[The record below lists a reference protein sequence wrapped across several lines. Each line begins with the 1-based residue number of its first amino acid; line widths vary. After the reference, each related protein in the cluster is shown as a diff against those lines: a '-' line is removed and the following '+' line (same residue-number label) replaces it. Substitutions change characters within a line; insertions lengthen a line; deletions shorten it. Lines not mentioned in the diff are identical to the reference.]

1 MNAVVDTAADITIIA
16 QRVYDKMSPRLEIST
31 SIDVKLA
38 GGGYSDVFAVSD
50 LDLSEFAAIEH
61 HIETAEAL
69 PVKQRMHRTP
79 AVFKGEEEGYLDR
92 MLAAWV
98 IQLSTSDWAGAP
110 VLIR

>member
-1 MNAVVDTAADITIIA
+1 MRDEAVRLIT
-16 QRVYDKMSPRLEIST
+16 QH
-31 SIDVKLA
+31 
-38 GGGYSDVFAVSD
+38 SDVFAVSD
-50 LDLSEFAAIEH
+50 LDLGEFAAIEH

-79 AVFKGEEEGYLDR
+79 AVFQGEEEGYLDR

-98 IQLSTSDWAGAP
+98 IQPSTSDWAGAP